1 VPRLTTLA
9 WVLGLALAAPVH
21 GADAPKTYRVPF
33 ELLKSRHIAVQVKIN
48 GKGPYR
54 VIFDTGAPLSLINT
68 KVARTTGMVAKNA
81 QPPLFALFGS
91 MGPAKMKTLEVGD
104 LKIAN
109 TTAVVMDHPTV
120 EIISKALGPIEGI
133 IGFPVFS
140 RYRMTLDYQTKQ
152 MTFTPNGYHGTDA
165 LMAMMTN
172 IMAAADDR
180 AVQTLRPAAQWGLV
194 LHKDKKDKDAGVTVR
209 EVLPGSAAAD
219 AGLRAGDRLLTLDGR
234 WTDSLADAYR
244 AAGYVKPGQR
254 AVLRVRRSG
263 KELDVTVKPRAGL

>member
-1 VPRLTTLA
+1 VY
-9 WVLGLALAAPVH
+9 LALTATAAA
-21 GADAPKTYRVPF
+21 ADAPKTYTVPF
-33 ELLKSRHIAVQVKIN
+33 ELLKSRHIAVRIKIN

-68 KVARTTGMVAKNA
+68 KVARASGMVAKDA
-81 QPPLFALFGS
+81 KPPLFALFGS
-91 MGPAKMKTLEVGD
+91 MGPARMKTLEVGD

-109 TTAVVMDHPTV
+109 TSAVVMDHPTV

-152 MTFTPNGYHGTDA
+152 MTFTPNGYHGSDA

-172 IMAAADDR
+172 IIAAAEDR
-180 AVQTLRPAAQWGLV
+180 PLKTLRPAAQWGLV
-194 LHKDKKDKDAGVTVR
+194 LHKHKKDDDAGVTVR
-209 EVLPGSAAAD
+209 EVLPGSAAAA
-219 AGLRAGDRLLTLDGR
+219 AGVRSGDRLLTLDGR

-244 AAGYVKPGQR
+244 AAGYVKPGQT
-254 AVLRVRRSG
+254 AVVRVRRSG
-263 KELDVTVKPRAGL
+263 KEIDLTVKPRPGL